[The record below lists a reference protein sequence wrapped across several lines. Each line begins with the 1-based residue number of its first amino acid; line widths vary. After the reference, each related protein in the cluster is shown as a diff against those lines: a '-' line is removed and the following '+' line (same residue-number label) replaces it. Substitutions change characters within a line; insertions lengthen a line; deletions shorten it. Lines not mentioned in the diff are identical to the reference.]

1 MTFPSLQD
9 VLLLPDFA
17 SMDPTGLAAKLDK
30 KLVNNQRAIERLL
43 KNQDTS
49 NYNRL
54 VPALEQLSDEVD
66 QLWGPLSHLHGVSNK
81 DDIRAAFDECLPKL
95 TAYAT
100 QMGQN
105 KALYLAFVGLLESDE
120 FSQLSQAQQQFV
132 TLQIR
137 DFKLAGVALNSQ
149 QQIEYGQLKQQMAE
163 LSTRFSNHLMDAT
176 ESWSKHIIDSE
187 GLLGMPESSLQQA
200 QEAAKSKG
208 LDGYLLK
215 LDFSCYHSVMTFA
228 DKRELRQEMY
238 QAFTTR
244 ASDQGPHAGQF
255 DNTLVMEE
263 LVGLRH
269 KMANLVG
276 FDHYADYSVATKM
289 ADSGRA
295 VEMFLLDLAKGCK
308 PQAEADMQQLQ
319 KFSTEEGG
327 PSPMSA
333 WDVPYYSEK
342 LRQNRYHL
350 SQEELKPYF
359 ALPQVQAGLFD
370 VVKRIYGIEVTPSKG
385 VSTWHQDVGFY
396 QVAHEGKAIGYFY
409 FDLYARDH
417 KRGGA
422 WMDECRNRQFKA
434 NGKLQLPVAYLVCNF
449 APPVGDKPALLT
461 HGEVTTLFHE
471 FGHGLH
477 HMMTNIDV
485 AGVAGI
491 NGVAWDAVELPSQL
505 LENWCWQEE
514 SLRLFAKHYQTGA
527 ALPEDLLQK
536 MLAAKN
542 FQAGMFVMRQL
553 EFALFDLRLHMNY
566 DPVAPASVQS
576 ILNAVREEVSVIK
589 APEWNRFQHGFAH
602 IFAGGYASGYYS
614 YLWAEVLAADVFSRF
629 EDEGIFNANTGAAL
643 WRDITGQG
651 GSCDAMALFTQFM
664 GREPSVDALM
674 RSKGLAHADNHTLSQ
689 GTNNEG

>member
-17 SMDPTGLAAKLDK
+17 SMDPIGLAAKLDK
-30 KLVNNQRAIERLL
+30 KLVNNQHAIEQLL
-43 KNQDTS
+43 KNQDTP

-54 VPALEQLSDEVD
+54 VPALEQLGDEVD
-66 QLWGPLSHLHGVSNK
+66 QLWGPLSHLHGVSNR

-105 KALYLAFVGLLESDE
+105 KALYLAFVDLLKSDD
-120 FSQLSQAQQQFV
+120 FNQLSQSKQQFV
-132 TLQIR
+132 KLQIR
-137 DFKLAGVALNSQ
+137 DFKLAGVALNPQ
-149 QQIEYGQLKQQMAE
+149 KQKEYGELKQQMAE
-163 LSTRFSNHLMDAT
+163 LSTQFSNHLMDAT
-176 ESWSKHIIDSE
+176 ESWSKHVTVSE
-187 GLLGMPESSLQQA
+187 GLLGLPESALQQA

-228 DKRELRQEMY
+228 EKSDLRQEIY
-238 QAFTTR
+238 QAFNTR
-244 ASDQGPHAGQF
+244 ASDQGPYGGQF
-255 DNTLVMEE
+255 DNTQVMEE

-269 KMANLVG
+269 KLANLVG

-319 KFSTEEGG
+319 KFATESGG
-327 PSPMSA
+327 PTPMNA
-333 WDVPYYSEK
+333 WDVAYYSEK

-370 VVKRIYGIEVTPSKG
+370 VVKRIYGIEVTPCTG

-396 QVAHEGKAIGYFY
+396 QVAHTGKAIGYFY
-409 FDLYARDH
+409 FDLYAREH

-434 NGKLQLPVAYLVCNF
+434 NGELQLPVAYLVCNF
-449 APPVGDKPALLT
+449 APPLRGKPALLT

-514 SLRLFAKHYQTGA
+514 SLRLFAKHYQTGHG
-527 ALPEDLLQK
+527 LPEDLLQK

-566 DPVAPASVQS
+566 NPVAPQPIQSV
-576 ILNAVREEVSVIK
+576 LNAVRKEVAVVN

-602 IFAGGYASGYYS
+602 IFSGGYASGYYS

-643 WRDITGQG
+643 WLDITGQG
-651 GSCDAMALFTQFM
+651 GSRDAMALFTQFM

-674 RSKGLAHADNHTLSQ
+674 RNKGLAHADNQILSQ
-689 GTNNEG
+689 GASDEG

>member
-17 SMDPTGLAAKLDK
+17 SMDPIGLAAKLDK
-30 KLVNNQRAIERLL
+30 KLVNNQQAIEQLL
-43 KNQDTS
+43 KNQDPP

-54 VPALEQLSDEVD
+54 VPALEQLGDEVD
-66 QLWGPLSHLHGVSNK
+66 QLWGPLSHLHGVSNR

-105 KALYLAFVGLLESDE
+105 KALYLAFVDLLKSDD
-120 FSQLSQAQQQFV
+120 FNQLSQSKQQFV
-132 TLQIR
+132 KLQIR
-137 DFKLAGVALNSQ
+137 DFKLAGVALNPQ
-149 QQIEYGQLKQQMAE
+149 KQKEYGELKQQMAE
-163 LSTRFSNHLMDAT
+163 LSTQFSNHLMDAT
-176 ESWSKHIIDSE
+176 ESWSKHVTDSE
-187 GLLGMPESSLQQA
+187 GLLGLPESALQQA

-228 DKRELRQEMY
+228 EKSDLRQEIY
-238 QAFTTR
+238 QAFNTR
-244 ASDQGPHAGQF
+244 ASDQGPYGGQF
-255 DNTLVMEE
+255 DNTQVMEE

-269 KMANLVG
+269 KLANLVG

-319 KFSTEEGG
+319 KFATESGG
-327 PSPMSA
+327 PTPMNA
-333 WDVPYYSEK
+333 WDVAYYSEK

-370 VVKRIYGIEVTPSKG
+370 VVKRIYGIEVTPCTG

-396 QVAHEGKAIGYFY
+396 QVAHTGKAIGYFY
-409 FDLYARDH
+409 FDLYAREH

-434 NGKLQLPVAYLVCNF
+434 NGELQLPVAYLVCNF
-449 APPVGDKPALLT
+449 APPLRGKPALLT

-514 SLRLFAKHYQTGA
+514 SLRLFAKHYQTGNG
-527 ALPEDLLQK
+527 LPEDLLQK

-566 DPVAPASVQS
+566 NPVAPQPIQSV
-576 ILNAVREEVSVIK
+576 LNAVRKEVAVVK

-643 WRDITGQG
+643 WLDITGQG
-651 GSCDAMALFTQFM
+651 GSRDAMALFTKFM

-674 RSKGLAHADNHTLSQ
+674 RNKGLAHADNQILSQ
-689 GTNNEG
+689 GASDEG

>member
-1 MTFPSLQD
+1 MTALSLQQA
-9 VLLLPDFA
+9 LLLPNFA
-17 SMDPTGLAAKLDK
+17 TINPAALAATLDEKLAH
-30 KLVNNQRAIERLL
+30 NQRVVEQLL
-43 KNQDTS
+43 TNQS
-49 NYNRL
+49 GISYAQL
-54 VPALEQLSDEVD
+54 VPTLEQLDD
-66 QLWGPLSHLHGVSNK
+66 DINQLWGPLSHLHGVSNN
-81 DDIRAAFDECLPKL
+81 DDVRAAFDECLPKL

-105 KALYLAFVGLLESDE
+105 KALYLAFLGLLESHE
-120 FSQLSQAQQQFV
+120 YSQLSQAQKQFV
-132 TLQIR
+132 KLQIR
-137 DFKLAGVALNSQ
+137 DFKLAGVALNPQ
-149 QQIEYGQLKQQMAE
+149 QQTQYGQLKQQMAQ
-163 LSTRFSNHLMDAT
+163 LSTRFSNQLMDAT
-176 ESWSKHIIDSE
+176 EHWSKHITDSKD
-187 GLLGMPESSLQQA
+187 LLGLPESALQQA
-200 QEAAKSKG
+200 LEAAKAKG
-208 LDGYLLK
+208 LAGYLLK

-228 DKRELRQEMY
+228 EPRQLRQEMY
-238 QAFTTR
+238 QAFNTR
-244 ASDQGPHAGQF
+244 ASDQGPHGGQF
-255 DNTLVMEE
+255 DNSQVMEE

-269 KMANLVG
+269 QVAKLVG

-289 ADSGRA
+289 ADSGHA
-295 VEMFLLDLAKGCK
+295 VETFLLDLAQGCK
-308 PQAEADMQQLQ
+308 PQALADMQQLQ
-319 KFSTEEGG
+319 QFATTQGG
-327 PSPMSA
+327 PTPMEA
-333 WDVPYYSEK
+333 WDVAYYSEK

-370 VVKRIYGIEVTPSKG
+370 VVNRIYGLEVTPCKG
-385 VSTWHQDVGFY
+385 ISTWHSDVGFY
-396 QVAHEGKAIGYFY
+396 EVAYQGKAIGYFY
-409 FDLYARDH
+409 FDLYARQQ

-434 NGKLQLPVAYLVCNF
+434 NGELQLPVAYLVCNF
-449 APPVGDKPALLT
+449 AAPVADQPALLT

-505 LENWCWQEE
+505 LENWCWQEQ

-527 ALPEDLLQK
+527 ALPDDLLKK

-566 DPVAPASVQS
+566 DPINPQSVQS
-576 ILNAVREEVSVIK
+576 VLNAVRAEVAVIK
-589 APEWNRFQHGFAH
+589 APQWNRFQHGFAH

-629 EDEGIFNANTGAAL
+629 EDEGIFNPTTGAAL
-643 WRDITGQG
+643 WEQITGQG
-651 GSCDAMALFTQFM
+651 GSRDAMTLFTAFM
-664 GREPSVDALM
+664 GREPSVAALM
-674 RSKGLAHADNHTLSQ
+674 RSKGLVHGGSQ
-689 GTNNEG
+689 GVSHES

>member
-1 MTFPSLQD
+1 MTTLSLQD
-9 VLLLPDFA
+9 TLQLPNFS
-17 SMDPTGLAAKLDK
+17 SMAPAELAATLDTKLAHNLK
-30 KLVNNQRAIERLL
+30 AIEQLL
-43 KNQDTS
+43 KSTASLGYAQ
-49 NYNRL
+49 L
-54 VPALEQLSDEVD
+54 VPAMEQLDDEIG

-105 KALYLAFVGLLESDE
+105 KALYLAFVGLLENGE
-120 FSQLSQAQQQFV
+120 FSHLSQAQQQFV
-132 TLQIR
+132 KLQIR
-137 DFKLAGVALNSQ
+137 DFKLAGVALNPQ
-149 QQIEYGQLKQQMAE
+149 QQAEYGQLKQQMAE
-163 LSTRFSNHLMDAT
+163 LSTRFSNQLMDAT
-176 ESWSKHIIDSE
+176 QAWSKNIIDSE
-187 GLLGMPESSLQQA
+187 RLLGLPESALLQA
-200 QEAAKSKG
+200 QEAAKAKS
-208 LDGYLLK
+208 LEGYLLK
-215 LDFSCYHSVMTFA
+215 LDFSCYHSVMTFSEQ
-228 DKRELRQEMY
+228 RELRQEMY
-238 QAFTTR
+238 QAFNTR
-244 ASDQGPHAGQF
+244 ASNQGPHAGQF

-269 KMANLVG
+269 QMANLVG

-295 VEMFLLDLAKGCK
+295 VEVFLLDLAKGCK
-308 PQAEADMQQLQ
+308 PQAEADMRQLQ
-319 KFSTEEGG
+319 QFATQESG
-327 PSPMSA
+327 PTPLAA
-333 WDVPYYSEK
+333 WDVAYYSEK

-370 VVKRIYGIEVTPSKG
+370 VVNRIYGIEVTPCKG
-385 VSTWHQDVGFY
+385 ISTWHEDVGFY

-409 FDLYARDH
+409 FDLYARDQ

-434 NGKLQLPVAYLVCNF
+434 NGELQLPVAYLVCNF
-449 APPVGDKPALLT
+449 APPVGGKPALLT

-514 SLRLFAKHYQTGA
+514 SLRLFAKHYETGA

-566 DPVAPASVQS
+566 DPAAPASVQS
-576 ILNAVREEVSVIK
+576 VLNAVREEVAVIK
-589 APEWNRFQHGFAH
+589 APDWNRFQHGFAH

-629 EDEGIFNANTGAAL
+629 EEEGIFNPTTGAAL

-651 GSCDAMALFTQFM
+651 GSRDAMDLFTQFM
-664 GREPSVDALM
+664 GRKPSVEALM
-674 RSKGLAHADNHTLSQ
+674 RDKGLANGENHSVGQ
-689 GTNNEG
+689 GASHEG

>member
-1 MTFPSLQD
+1 MTVLSLQD
-9 VLLLPDFA
+9 ALLLPNF
-17 SMDPTGLAAKLDK
+17 STMDPAGLAATLDK
-30 KLVNNQRAIERLL
+30 KLAHNQQTIDQLLNNQADLSY
-43 KNQDTS
+43 KQ
-49 NYNRL
+49 L
-54 VPALEQLSDEVD
+54 VPTLEQLDDEIS

-81 DDIRAAFDECLPKL
+81 DDIRTAFDECLPKL

-105 KALYLAFVGLLESDE
+105 KALYLAFVGLLEGEE
-120 FSQLSQAQQQFV
+120 FSHLSQPQQQFV
-132 TLQIR
+132 KLQIR

-149 QQIEYGQLKQQMAE
+149 QKTEYGQLKQQMAE
-163 LSTRFSNHLMDAT
+163 LSTRFSNQLMDAT
-176 ESWSKHIIDSE
+176 EFWYKHIIDSDR
-187 GLLGMPESSLQQA
+187 LLGLPESALQQA
-200 QEAAKSKG
+200 QEAAKAKA
-208 LDGYLLK
+208 LEGYLLK

-228 DKRELRQEMY
+228 DQRELRQEMY
-238 QAFTTR
+238 QAFNTR
-244 ASDQGPHAGQF
+244 ASDQGPQGGQF
-255 DNTLVMEE
+255 DNSQVMEE
-263 LVGLRH
+263 LVDLRH
-269 KMANLVG
+269 KVANLVG
-276 FDHYADYSVATKM
+276 FDHYADYSIATKM

-295 VEMFLLDLAKGCK
+295 VEVFLLDLAKGCK
-308 PQAEADMQQLQ
+308 PQAEADMRQLQ
-319 KFSTEEGG
+319 KFATKEGG
-327 PSPMSA
+327 ATPLAA
-333 WDVPYYSEK
+333 WDVAYYSEK

-359 ALPQVQAGLFD
+359 ALPQVQAGLFN
-370 VVKRIYGIEVTPSKG
+370 VVQRIYGVEVTSCKG
-385 VSTWHQDVGFY
+385 ISTWHEDVGFY
-396 QVAHEGKAIGYFY
+396 QVGYQGKAIGYFY
-409 FDLYARDH
+409 FDLYARDQ

-434 NGKLQLPVAYLVCNF
+434 NGELQLPVAYLVCNF
-449 APPVGDKPALLT
+449 APPVAGKPALLT

-505 LENWCWQEE
+505 LENWCWREE

-566 DPVAPASVQS
+566 DPSAPQS
-576 ILNAVREEVSVIK
+576 IQSVLNAVREEVAVIK
-589 APEWNRFQHGFAH
+589 APQWNRFQHGFAH

-629 EDEGIFNANTGAAL
+629 EDEGIFNANTGASL
-643 WRDITGQG
+643 WSDITGQG
-651 GSCDAMALFTQFM
+651 GSRDAMDLFTQFM
-664 GREPSVDALM
+664 GRKPSVDALM
-674 RSKGLAHADNHTLSQ
+674 RSKGLAPGDKQ
-689 GTNNEG
+689 GVSKGASYES